1 MIVGKNY
8 DKVIRSVLKK
18 IKPSEE
24 EVKEYNLFMDYIVK
38 TLNEMTPKDI
48 EIKPVGSIA
57 KGTFLKNDTDFDI
70 FILFPKSY
78 YIKDVESLGIK
89 WAKEFVKKIKAK
101 NKKIEIAYAQHPY
114 LRAFVDE
121 KEIDFVPSYKITDA
135 SEVETA
141 VDRSQLHTEYIKS
154 HMNEEMKDEVRLL
167 KQFLKGIGIYGAEGK
182 VMGFSGYLC
191 ELLILAHSSFLDLLE
206 SASSWKNPCYD
217 IEHGLS
223 EFELRKKFD
232 SPMIFVDPVDK
243 NRNVAAA
250 VSRTSLSIFI
260 HYANKFLKKPS
271 EKFFF
276 QTEGKVN
283 FKWMKKQL
291 SLRDSKIYLI
301 EFERPNVVDDI
312 LWPQIYKLSS
322 KIFDNAKRY
331 DFSVFDVYS
340 FEKKLKK
347 DYSIIGMIIEF
358 EIHSLPKMKK
368 IYGPPIYIAG
378 DVEKFI
384 EKNKV
389 TEPIWIENEKIL
401 AIGKR
406 RFCKAKEFLE
416 DFIKNREIYGFPPD
430 LRKIKMKILEVNE
443 IVRKYPEYLYSYLKV
458 RNIP

>member
-1 MIVGKNY
+1 MIIGRNY
-8 DKVIRSVLKK
+8 EKVIKSVLKK

-24 EVKEYNLFMDYIVK
+24 EVKEYNSFMDYIVK
-38 TLNEMTPKDI
+38 ELNEMTPKDI

-57 KGTFLKNDTDFDI
+57 KGTFLKGDADFDI

-78 YIKDVESLGIK
+78 YVRDVESLGIK
-89 WAKEFVKKIKAK
+89 WAKEFVKKLKAK
-101 NKKIEIAYAQHPY
+101 RKKIEIAYAQHPY
-114 LRAFVDE
+114 LRAFIDG
-121 KEIDFVPSYKITDA
+121 KEIDFVPSYKITDS

-141 VDRSQLHTEYIKS
+141 VDRSQLHTEYIKA
-154 HMNEEMKDEVRLL
+154 HMTEEMKDEVRLL

-191 ELLILAHSSFLDLLE
+191 ELLILAHSSFLNLLE

-223 EFELRKKFD
+223 EVNMREKFKA
-232 SPMIFVDPVDK
+232 PMIFVDPVDE

-250 VSRTSLSIFI
+250 VSKTSLSIFI
-260 HYANKFLKKPS
+260 HYANKFLKNPS

-276 QTEGKVN
+276 PIRERIN
-283 FKWMKKQL
+283 FGWMKKQL
-291 SLRDSKIYLI
+291 SMRDSKIYLL
-301 EFERPNVVDDI
+301 EFDKPNVVDDI

-340 FEKKLKK
+340 FEKKKGEK
-347 DYSIIGMIIEF
+347 SKIGMIVEF
-358 EIHSLPKMKK
+358 EVHSLPKMRK
-368 IYGPPIYIAG
+368 IYGPPIYIME

-389 TEPIWIENEKIL
+389 TEPIWIENERIL

-406 RFCKAKEFLE
+406 KFCEAKEFLK
-416 DFIKNREIYGFPPD
+416 DFIKNREKYGFPPD
-430 LRKIKMKILEVNE
+430 LRKINIKILETKD
-443 IVRKYPEYLYSYLKV
+443 IVKKYPEYLYSYLKV